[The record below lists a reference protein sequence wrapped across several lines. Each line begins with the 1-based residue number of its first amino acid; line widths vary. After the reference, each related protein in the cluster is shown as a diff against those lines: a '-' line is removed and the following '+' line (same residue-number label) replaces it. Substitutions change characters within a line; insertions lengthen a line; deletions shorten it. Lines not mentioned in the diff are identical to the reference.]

1 MHEKNSEKIQLV
13 EKNSEKIQLVGH
25 IFRLCVYYR
34 MVKNK
39 KKFKLQCYNICFLF
53 YQVIFQT

>member
-1 MHEKNSEKIQLV
+1 MH

-34 MVKNK
+34 V
-39 KKFKLQCYNICFLF
+39 
-53 YQVIFQT
+53 V

>member
-1 MHEKNSEKIQLV
+1 VLNMY

-34 MVKNK
+34 V
-39 KKFKLQCYNICFLF
+39 
-53 YQVIFQT
+53 V